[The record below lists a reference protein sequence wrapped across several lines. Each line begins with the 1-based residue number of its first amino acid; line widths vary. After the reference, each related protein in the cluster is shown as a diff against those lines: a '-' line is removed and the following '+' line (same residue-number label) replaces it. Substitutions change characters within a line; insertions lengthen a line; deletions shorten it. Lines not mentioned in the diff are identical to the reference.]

1 MFSKTKIT
9 DPNTQTQ
16 TAVKNCVYVDLF
28 FKGRALLELVVLRVL
43 TL

>member
-1 MFSKTKIT
+1 MFSKAKIK
-9 DPNTQTQ
+9 DPNTLTQ
-16 TAVKNCVYVDLF
+16 TDVKNCVYVDLF